1 MVCYITP
8 NSMDLN
14 VAIDIIIKDL
24 NEAREIIEDL
34 KRYPGVPA
42 FQVEL
47 AKSKCRSAAEVL
59 SLLKDLPEKVNAARE
74 NSQEKKEEKPP
85 EIKKEPVVSEVKPPV
100 GILAGAPL
108 EIRNETKVVI
118 SQEHKPAINFEPKP
132 ATRKP
137 SENAILADQFS
148 GMDQSFNEK
157 MGNVKH
163 EDDIVE
169 MMKSKP
175 LANLSEAIGINDRF
189 LFIREIFNGDQDSYN
204 ATIIRLDS
212 APSLT
217 DAKAMIDDYTRDNI
231 DNEAVKQLMDLLK
244 RKFHSNE

>member
-1 MVCYITP
+1 
-8 NSMDLN
+8 MDLN

-24 NEAREIIEDL
+24 NEARDIIEDL

-47 AKSKCRSAAEVL
+47 AKSKCRSAAEVIT
-59 SLLKDLPEKVNAARE
+59 LLKDLSEKVNAARD
-74 NSQEKKEEKPP
+74 NPQEKKEEKPA
-85 EIKKEPVVSEVKPPV
+85 EIKVEPVVKKVEPPV
-100 GILAGAPL
+100 EIVAVPPV

-118 SQEHKPAINFEPKP
+118 PPEQKPTINLEPKP

-148 GMDQSFNEK
+148 GMDESFNEK
-157 MGNVKH
+157 MGSVKH
-163 EDDIVE
+163 DDDIVE

-175 LANLSEAIGINDRF
+175 LANLSEAIGVNDRF
-189 LFIREIFNGDQDSYN
+189 LFIREIFKGDQDSYN
-204 ATIIRLDS
+204 AAIIKLNS

-217 DAKAMIDDYTRDNI
+217 DAKALIVDYTRDNA

-244 RKFHSNE
+244 RKFHSYE